1 MATNS
6 CPPLVEHHTPGTRSL
21 LQFWT
26 PVQGLKE
33 PSSFRGNPRQR
44 SGEVRWNAVGRR
56 GSLPPSRRGHVTG
69 RQKHLLIPPD
79 SSIAYLPGQVP
90 FLAPS
95 SPDQTSPLQLSLRNG
110 NSLMDFATP
119 SPPPPRY
126 YGYSRKVG
134 VIWLSVWKPRPV
146 LTREGLTSWS
156 SSAARAPAISTHK
169 PQLRHRP
176 AAGFGL
182 QDGPSLP
189 RLFSASV
196 ELEPLMVV
204 ESEACWEHYM
214 RCCVKVRRK
223 VPGRW

>member
-6 CPPLVEHHTPGTRSL
+6 CPPLVEHHTPGTRTL

-79 SSIAYLPGQVP
+79 SSIAYLPGHVP

-95 SPDQTSPLQLSLRNG
+95 SPDQTSPLQLSLHNG

-119 SPPPPRY
+119 SPPPPVPRLLQE
-126 YGYSRKVG
+126 GGGDLALRLETSPSSNTGRTDFLVL
-134 VIWLSVWKPRPV
+134 LSCKGSSHLHPQAPAPP
-146 LTREGLTSWS
+146 S
-156 SSAARAPAISTHK
+156 SSCRIW
-169 PQLRHRP
+169 
-176 AAGFGL
+176 
-182 QDGPSLP
+182 
-189 RLFSASV
+189 ASRWTQ
-196 ELEPLMVV
+196 P
-204 ESEACWEHYM
+204 SEAVFRIGGTGTPNGGGVGGLLGALHEVLCESSS
-214 RCCVKVRRK
+214 
-223 VPGRW
+223 